1 MVYLSIGANT
11 NLDNRTLIESV
22 NCTFGRT
29 TITSQ
34 PSPAVFRCTFIVAP
48 GESIYPININDQVQY
63 FVYDPTVTGVNKR
76 LVFLGN
82 VSDIDITLDWRN
94 GQGLYQYSITAIDG
108 LAQLNNWLVGGS
120 GYAKQYEGNRIKS
133 ILQEAYPSI
142 DVTGIESPGAYEI
155 AVYNN
160 GKTDALSLCQEAAQS
175 AMGTFYWQHNA
186 NRLKYVSY
194 NTRNSATPIM
204 LTTND
209 VLAGDFQVTTSTN
222 EVCNSVTVAYAA
234 GNSTTYTDTDS
245 KNLYGLKAGTRS
257 TALHNLTDANS
268 QAQIFLATRKDPTPN
283 LSSLTVNLA
292 LVSDSLR
299 GQLAQVEVG
308 TFIGINAL
316 PTAEL
321 QSFYGYVE
329 GYTWTAARGQDIL
342 QMTLSSKEQQYA
354 YTLWNQLNATDTWN
368 TYALSTT
375 TWNDI
380 G

>member
-1 MVYLSIGANT
+1 MTYLSIGANT
-11 NLDNRTLIESV
+11 DIDTKTLIQSI

-29 TITSQ
+29 SITNQ
-34 PSPAVFRCTFIVAP
+34 PQAAVFRCTFIVGP
-48 GESIYPININDQVQY
+48 GESIYPVNINDQVQY
-63 FVYDPTVTGVNKR
+63 SIYDPTVTGVNKR
-76 LVFLGN
+76 LVFLGR
-82 VSDIDITLDWRN
+82 VSDVDVTLNWQN
-94 GQGLYQYSITAIDG
+94 GQGLYEYSITAIDG
-108 LAQLNNWLVGGS
+108 LAQLNSWLIGGS
-120 GYAKQYEGNRIKS
+120 GYAKDYEGNRIKA

-155 AVYNN
+155 AVYNS

-175 AMGTFYWQHNA
+175 AMGTFFWQHNA

-194 NTRNSATPIM
+194 NTRNSATPVM
-204 LTTND
+204 LTTAD
-209 VLAGDFQVTTSTN
+209 VLAGDFRVSIGTTT
-222 EVCNSVTVAYAA
+222 VCNSVTVAYAT

-257 TALHNLTDANS
+257 TTLHNLSDANS
-268 QAQIFLATRKDPTPN
+268 QAQIFLATRKDPSAN

-292 LVSDSLR
+292 LVSDALR

-308 TFIGINAL
+308 TFIGIENL

-354 YTLWNQLNATDTWN
+354 YTLWNQLNNTDTWN
-368 TYALSTT
+368 TYALATT